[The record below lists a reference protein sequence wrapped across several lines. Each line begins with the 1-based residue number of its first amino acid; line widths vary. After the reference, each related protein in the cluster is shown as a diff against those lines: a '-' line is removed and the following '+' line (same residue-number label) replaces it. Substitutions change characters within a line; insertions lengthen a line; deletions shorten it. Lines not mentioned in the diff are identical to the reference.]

1 MINRTTF
8 KIVYII
14 VNAILFIY
22 NANNPIIADIIFI
35 RVTSTGRSFIESPLV
50 HFIPMDEKNILKIML
65 SVSKIELKYIPI
77 YNTVI
82 FL

>member
-1 MINRTTF
+1 MTNRNPF
-8 KIVYII
+8 KIAYII

-22 NANNPIIADIIFI
+22 NANNPIIADIIFS

-50 HFIPMDEKNILKIML
+50 HFIPVDEMNILKIML

-77 YNTVI
+77 YNKVI